1 MPEEMKKEEE
11 KEIEQEEVR
20 LDEPS
25 VEEEPGGPPDSH
37 SEEPEKVAEG
47 PSDEEEPTEDIP
59 TGHDSEVSSG
69 KGIGSYLLNKW
80 MLLCLAGVVSATL
93 GVALGYGLP
102 FHLPWQGQQP
112 VQEIVGETEK
122 QASGLVQTG
131 LQPFF
136 VPLREGSEHIV
147 IKLDIKVSWEPEA
160 LRKYRER
167 PTFIRNN
174 LLTYFLRVANSKEGF
189 EAEESRLESGI
200 GKVLEHSLAQK
211 NIKVKLSSVTPI

>member
-1 MPEEMKKEEE
+1 MPEEITKEED
-11 KEIEQEEVR
+11 KEVEEEEIT
-20 LDEPS
+20 LDEPPL
-25 VEEEPGGPPDSH
+25 EEEPGNPLDSP
-37 SEEPEKVAEG
+37 SEEADEVEEG
-47 PSDEEEPTEDIP
+47 PSDDEDLTED
-59 TGHDSEVSSG
+59 TVAGHDSDASSG
-69 KGIGSYLLNKW
+69 KGIGGYLRNKW
-80 MLLCLAGVVSATL
+80 LLLSIVCIVAGVL
-93 GVALGYGLP
+93 GVVMGYV
-102 FHLPWQGQQP
+102 LPWDLPWEDKASTGI
-112 VQEIVGETEK
+112 IVGETEK

-147 IKLDIKVSWEPEA
+147 MKLDIKVSWEPEA

-211 NIKVKLSSVTPI
+211 NIKVKLSSLTPI